1 MGDQQVLDFKMA
13 SRKGCLS
20 INEVIAAL
28 GEENDSEI
36 DSDSSSELDE
46 STDDSADEVQVPSM
60 ANVDPCFQDSL
71 FHSDDDVHQV
81 SKLCIFEILSSVER

>member
-46 STDDSADEVQVPSM
+46 STDDSADETWPMLTHASKIH
-60 ANVDPCFQDSL
+60 CFTVMTM
-71 FHSDDDVHQV
+71 FI
-81 SKLCIFEILSSVER
+81 K